1 MNVYG
6 NPLKADPEEIVKL
19 VIRSLFKMAIKKDPL
34 RENQMVQLP
43 EGVSCSYC
51 RAVHGALRLLR
62 NIEVCGLGSIVGYA
76 ALPVVRFLQT

>member
-34 RENQMVQLP
+34 QWLSQS
-43 EGVSCSYC
+43 EGIYCFSRPSTGQSDTVSTD
-51 RAVHGALRLLR
+51 
-62 NIEVCGLGSIVGYA
+62 
-76 ALPVVRFLQT
+76 F